1 MAANRVRRPR
11 IAVAAGADP
20 DGELARVAAAR
31 PATLVL
37 GSWGSPLADPA
48 GIKRLAVLS
57 SSAGL
62 DLVVESDDSKVL
74 ELARREGLGTRSR
87 VPARWRLLAPLGRS
101 YALLTGSGPYWD
113 RSRRELLLGGPLLAA
128 AVAITLLAAWLLV
141 LFPSARVEIEVE
153 QLDRRLDLTAFANP
167 SFSDVNAR
175 QRLLPGRIIATRVSG
190 STTGSGSGRRQVG
203 VEPARGAVQVLNL
216 TEQILQI
223 PAGTVLATDDGRRYT
238 LASDFA
244 LPTQAQLRALGEA
257 AAPPPDPPPPDAE
270 TGPEEDPAAET
281 GPEEDPAAETA
292 LERALA
298 GTAVV
303 ATYRASPGDLDRP
316 VAIVDVGAMRVAIE
330 AERAGAGSNL
340 AAGTALRA
348 IGPYGALLQL
358 VLREPLTGG
367 VDRQEGF
374 VTESERQAA
383 LRELQDRLRAQAE
396 ADLSGQLESG
406 DYGQVL
412 PESELRPAFTT
423 RYSVVRESGN
433 GVSFEYQVDLELQA
447 TVFRRADLEELAQL
461 ELTGARL
468 DPVPYRMLPGSLQ
481 VDEPRLSVTLGNTVA
496 VQYGAAARIE
506 RLIDP
511 GAVREQIAGL
521 SFDEA
526 FAYVNSI
533 DGVARSDLRI
543 WSPFGD
549 AVTWLTPR
557 IEVDIAA
564 DG

>member
-1 MAANRVRRPR
+1 MAANRAERPR
-11 IAVAAGADP
+11 IAIAAGADS
-20 DGELARVAAAR
+20 DSALARVATAR

-48 GIKRLAVLS
+48 GIKRLAALVN
-57 SSAGL
+57 SARL
-62 DLVVESDDSKVL
+62 DLIVESTDAKVL
-74 ELARREGLGTRSR
+74 ELARREGLATRPR

-113 RSRRELLLGGPLLAA
+113 RSRTELLLGGPITAA
-128 AVAITLLAAWLLV
+128 GILVALLAAWLLV

-153 QLDRRLDLTAFANP
+153 QQDRRLDLTAFANP

-175 QRLLPGRIIATRVSG
+175 QRLLPGRIITTRVSG

-223 PAGTVLATDDGRRYT
+223 PAGTVLATDDGRRYILT
-238 LASDFA
+238 SAFA
-244 LPTQAQLRALGEA
+244 LPTQAQLQTLGEDTDSA
-257 AAPPPDPPPPDAE
+257 VDSEPPDGESGAD
-270 TGPEEDPAAET
+270 EDPV
-281 GPEEDPAAETA
+281 AETA
-292 LERALA
+292 LARALE
-298 GTAVV
+298 GIAVV
-303 ATYRASPGDLDRP
+303 ETYGDSPDDQELL
-316 VAIVDVGAMRVAIE
+316 VAITEAGAMRVAVE
-330 AERAGAGSNL
+330 AEQAGVGSNL
-340 AAGTALRA
+340 AADTALRA

-358 VLREPLTGG
+358 TLREPLAGG

-374 VTESERQAA
+374 VTEPEREAA
-383 LRELQDRLRAQAE
+383 LQELRARLRARAE
-396 ADLSGQLESG
+396 AELSAQLVSG

-412 PESELRPAFTT
+412 PESELRPAYTT
-423 RYSVVRESGN
+423 RYLTIPEPAG

-461 ELTGARL
+461 ELTGSRL
-468 DPVPYRMLPGSLQ
+468 DPVPYRMLPGTLQ
-481 VDEPRLSVTLGNTVA
+481 LNEPRLSVTLGNTVA
-496 VQYGAAARIE
+496 VQYEAAARIE

>member
-1 MAANRVRRPR
+1 MAANRAGPPR
-11 IAVAAGADP
+11 IAIAAGTDSDTA
-20 DGELARVAAAR
+20 LARVAAER
-31 PATLVL
+31 PAALVL

-48 GIKRLAVLS
+48 GIKRLAALAN
-57 SSAGL
+57 SAGI
-62 DLVVESDDSKVL
+62 DLVVESSDGKVM

-87 VPARWRLLAPLGRS
+87 VAAGWRLLAPLGRS

-113 RSRRELLLGGPLLAA
+113 RSRAELLLGGPILAA
-128 AVAITLLAAWLLV
+128 AILVATLAVWMLV
-141 LFPSARVEIEVE
+141 LFPSARVEIQVE

-190 STTGSGSGRRQVG
+190 STTGPGSGRRQVG

-223 PAGTVLATDDGRRYT
+223 PAGTALATDDGRRYI
-238 LASDFA
+238 LASGFA
-244 LPTQAQLRALGEA
+244 LPTQAQLQALGEDGGA
-257 AAPPPDPPPPDAE
+257 PPDPEPPGEESDPGQDPGTDTPLDRALEGIAVAE
-270 TGPEEDPAAET
+270 TYRESPADPA
-281 GPEEDPAAETA
+281 
-292 LERALA
+292 LL
-298 GTAVV
+298 
-303 ATYRASPGDLDRP
+303 
-316 VAIVDVGAMRVAIE
+316 VAIVDVGAMRVAVE
-330 AERAGAGSNL
+330 AEVAGAGSNL

-358 VLREPLTGG
+358 TLREPLAGG
-367 VDRQEGF
+367 ADRQEGF

-383 LRELQDRLRAQAE
+383 LQELQDRLRVQAE
-396 ADLSGQLESG
+396 AELSAQLLAG

-412 PESELRPAFTT
+412 PESELRPAYTT
-423 RYSVVRESGN
+423 RYLTIREPEG
-433 GVSFEYQVDLELQA
+433 GVSFEYQVDLDIQA
-447 TVFRRADLEELAQL
+447 TVFRHADLEELAQL

-468 DPVPYRMLPGSLQ
+468 DPVPYRMLPGTLQ
-481 VDEPRLSVTLGNTVA
+481 LNEPRLSVTLGNTVA
-496 VQYGAAARIE
+496 VQYEAAARIE

-511 GAVREQIAGL
+511 GTVREQIAGL

>member
-1 MAANRVRRPR
+1 MAANRTGRPR
-11 IAVAAGADP
+11 IAIAAGADP
-20 DGELARVAAAR
+20 DSALDRVAAAR

-48 GIKRLAVLS
+48 GIKRLAALAN
-57 SSAGL
+57 SAGL
-62 DLVVESDDSKVL
+62 DLVVESTDGKVL

-113 RSRRELLLGGPLLAA
+113 RPRAELLLGGPVMAAAILLAIL
-128 AVAITLLAAWLLV
+128 AVWLLV

-153 QLDRRLDLTAFANP
+153 QQERRLDLTAFANP

-175 QRLLPGRIIATRVSG
+175 QRLLPGRIITTRVSG

-223 PAGTVLATDDGRRYT
+223 PAGTVLATADGRRYILT
-238 LASDFA
+238 SDFA
-244 LPTQAQLRALGEA
+244 LPTQAQLQTLGEGA
-257 AAPPPDPPPPDAE
+257 EPVADDQPPGGDTGQGQDPD
-270 TGPEEDPAAET
+270 
-281 GPEEDPAAETA
+281 AETA
-292 LERALA
+292 LERALD
-298 GTAVV
+298 GVAVV
-303 ATYRASPGDLDRP
+303 ETGGDLPADLDELA
-316 VAIVDVGAMRVAIE
+316 AIVDVGAMRVPLE
-330 AERAGAGSNL
+330 AEGAGAGSNL

-358 VLREPLTGG
+358 TLREPLVGG

-374 VTESERQAA
+374 VTESEREAA
-383 LRELQDRLRAQAE
+383 LQELQARLRARAE
-396 ADLSGQLESG
+396 AELSAQLVSG

-412 PESELRPAFTT
+412 PESELRPAYTT
-423 RYSVVRESGN
+423 RYLTIREPAG
-433 GVSFEYQVDLELQA
+433 GVSFEYQVDLELEA

-468 DPVPYRMLPGSLQ
+468 DPVPYRMLPGTLQ
-481 VDEPRLSVTLGNTVA
+481 LNEPRLSVTLGNTVA
-496 VQYGAAARIE
+496 VQYEAAARIE
-506 RLIDP
+506 RLIDA
-511 GAVREQIAGL
+511 GTVREQIAGL
-521 SFDEA
+521 GFDEA

-549 AVTWLTPR
+549 TVTWLTPR

>member
-1 MAANRVRRPR
+1 MAANRTRPPR
-11 IAVAAGADP
+11 IAIAAGVDP
-20 DGELARVAAAR
+20 DTALARVAAER

-48 GIKRLAVLS
+48 GIKRLAALAN
-57 SSAGL
+57 SAGI
-62 DLVVESDDSKVL
+62 DLVVESSDAKVM
-74 ELARREGLGTRSR
+74 ELARREGLGTRNR
-87 VPARWRLLAPLGRS
+87 VAAGWRLLAPLGRS

-113 RSRRELLLGGPLLAA
+113 RPRAELLLGGPILAA
-128 AVAITLLAAWLLV
+128 AILLATLAVWMLV
-141 LFPSARVEIEVE
+141 LFPSARVEIQVE

-190 STTGSGSGRRQVG
+190 STTGPGSGRRQVG

-223 PAGTVLATDDGRRYT
+223 PAGTALATDDGRRYT

-244 LPTQAQLRALGEA
+244 LPTQAQLQALGE
-257 AAPPPDPPPPDAE
+257 DSDPPPDAE
-270 TGPEEDPAAET
+270 SPGEESDPGQDPDPETPLDR
-281 GPEEDPAAETA
+281 A
-292 LERALA
+292 LE
-298 GTAVV
+298 GIAV
-303 ATYRASPGDLDRP
+303 ADTYRASPADPAQL
-316 VAIVDVGAMRVAIE
+316 VAIVDVGAMRVAVE
-330 AERAGAGSNL
+330 AEEAGAGSNL

-358 VLREPLTGG
+358 TLREPLAGG

-374 VTESERQAA
+374 VTESERQTA
-383 LRELQDRLRAQAE
+383 LQELQERLRAQAE
-396 ADLSGQLESG
+396 AELSEQLVAG

-412 PESELRPAFTT
+412 PESELRPAYTT
-423 RYSVVRESGN
+423 RYLTIRDPEG
-433 GVSFEYQVDLELQA
+433 GVSYEYKVDLDLQA
-447 TVFRRADLEELAQL
+447 TVFRHADLEELAQL

-468 DPVPYRMLPGSLQ
+468 DPVPYRMLPGTLRLN
-481 VDEPRLSVTLGNTVA
+481 EPRLSVTLGNTVA
-496 VQYGAAARIE
+496 VQYEAAARIE

-511 GAVREQIAGL
+511 GTVREQIAGL

>member
-1 MAANRVRRPR
+1 MAANSAGRPR
-11 IAVAAGADP
+11 IAIAAGTDP
-20 DGELARVAAAR
+20 DAALARVAADR

-48 GIKRLAVLS
+48 GIKRLAALTN
-57 SSAGL
+57 SAGI
-62 DLVVESDDSKVL
+62 DLLVESADAKVL
-74 ELARREGLGTRSR
+74 ELARREGLATRPR
-87 VPARWRLLAPLGRS
+87 VPVRWRLLAPLGRS

-113 RSRRELLLGGPLLAA
+113 RSRAELLLGGPML
-128 AVAITLLAAWLLV
+128 AVAILLALAAAWLLL

-175 QRLLPGRIIATRVSG
+175 QRLLPGRIITTRVSG
-190 STTGSGSGRRQVG
+190 STTRFGSGRRPVG

-223 PAGTVLATDDGRRYT
+223 PAGTVLASDDGRRYILT
-238 LASDFA
+238 SEFA
-244 LPTQAQLRALGEA
+244 LPTQAQLQALGDGAEP
-257 AAPPPDPPPPDAE
+257 APDSEPPDGE
-270 TGPEEDPAAET
+270 TGPGEEPV
-281 GPEEDPAAETA
+281 AETA

-298 GTAVV
+298 GIVV
-303 ATYRASPGDLDRP
+303 VETYRESPDDLGQLA
-316 VAIVDVGAMRVAIE
+316 AIADVGAMRVAIE

-340 AAGTALRA
+340 AAGTSLRA

-358 VLREPLTGG
+358 TLQEPLSGG
-367 VDRQEGF
+367 VDRQEDF
-374 VTESERQAA
+374 VTEAEREAA
-383 LRELQDRLRAQAE
+383 LQELQARLRAQAE
-396 ADLSGQLESG
+396 AELSAQLVTG

-412 PESELRPAFTT
+412 PESELRPAYTT
-423 RYSVVRESGN
+423 RYLTIRDPAG
-433 GVSFEYQVDLELQA
+433 GVSFEYQVELELQA
-447 TVFRRADLEELAQL
+447 TVFRRSDLEELAQL

-468 DPVPYRMLPGSLQ
+468 DPVPYRMLPGTLQ
-481 VDEPRLSVTLGNTVA
+481 LNEPRLSVTLGNTVA
-496 VQYGAAARIE
+496 VQYEAAARIE

-511 GAVREQIAGL
+511 RTVREQIAGL

-533 DGVARSDLRI
+533 DGVARTDLRI

>member
-1 MAANRVRRPR
+1 MAANQTRPPR
-11 IAVAAGADP
+11 IAIAASADP
-20 DGELARVAAAR
+20 DSALARVAAER

-48 GIKRLAVLS
+48 GIKRLAALAN
-57 SSAGL
+57 SAGI
-62 DLVVESDDSKVL
+62 DLVVESSDAKVM

-87 VPARWRLLAPLGRS
+87 VAAGWRLLAPLGRS

-113 RSRRELLLGGPLLAA
+113 RSRAELLLGGPILASALLLATL
-128 AVAITLLAAWLLV
+128 AVWMLV
-141 LFPSARVEIEVE
+141 LFPSARVEIQVE

-190 STTGSGSGRRQVG
+190 STTGPGSGRRQVG

-223 PAGTVLATDDGRRYT
+223 PAGTALATDDGRRYT
-238 LASDFA
+238 LASGFA
-244 LPTQAQLRALGEA
+244 LPTQAQLQALGEDSD
-257 AAPPPDPPPPDAE
+257 PPPDPEPPGEVSDPGQDPDPE
-270 TGPEEDPAAET
+270 TPLDR
-281 GPEEDPAAETA
+281 A
-292 LERALA
+292 LE
-298 GTAVV
+298 GIAV
-303 ATYRASPGDLDRP
+303 AETYRASPTDPDLL
-316 VAIVDVGAMRVAIE
+316 VAIVDVGAMRVAVE
-330 AERAGAGSNL
+330 AELAGAGSNL
-340 AAGTALRA
+340 AAGTTLRA
-348 IGPYGALLQL
+348 IGPFGALLQL
-358 VLREPLTGG
+358 TLREPLAGG

-374 VTESERQAA
+374 VTESERQTA
-383 LRELQDRLRAQAE
+383 LQALQERLRAQAE
-396 ADLSGQLESG
+396 AELSEQLVAG

-412 PESELRPAFTT
+412 PESELRPAYTT
-423 RYSVVRESGN
+423 RYLTIRDPEG
-433 GVSFEYQVDLELQA
+433 GVSFEYKVDLDLQA
-447 TVFRRADLEELAQL
+447 TVFRHADLEELAQL

-468 DPVPYRMLPGSLQ
+468 DPVPYRMLPGTLQ
-481 VDEPRLSVTLGNTVA
+481 LNEPRLSVTLGNTVA
-496 VQYGAAARIE
+496 VQYEAAARIE

-511 GAVREQIAGL
+511 GTVREQIAGL

>member
-1 MAANRVRRPR
+1 MAANQTRPPR
-11 IAVAAGADP
+11 IAIAASADP
-20 DGELARVAAAR
+20 DSALARVAAER

-48 GIKRLAVLS
+48 GIKRLAALAN
-57 SSAGL
+57 SAGI
-62 DLVVESDDSKVL
+62 DLVVESSDAKVM

-87 VPARWRLLAPLGRS
+87 VAAGWRLLAPLGRS

-113 RSRRELLLGGPLLAA
+113 RSRAELLLGGPILASALLLATL
-128 AVAITLLAAWLLV
+128 AVWMLV
-141 LFPSARVEIEVE
+141 LFPSARVEIQVE

-190 STTGSGSGRRQVG
+190 STTGPGSGRRQVG

-223 PAGTVLATDDGRRYT
+223 PAGTALATDDGRRYT
-238 LASDFA
+238 LASGFA
-244 LPTQAQLRALGEA
+244 LPTQAQLQALGEDSD
-257 AAPPPDPPPPDAE
+257 PPPDPEPPGEVSDPGQDPDPE
-270 TGPEEDPAAET
+270 TPLDR
-281 GPEEDPAAETA
+281 A
-292 LERALA
+292 LE
-298 GTAVV
+298 GIAV
-303 ATYRASPGDLDRP
+303 AETYRASPTDPDLL
-316 VAIVDVGAMRVAIE
+316 VAIVDVGAMRVAVE
-330 AERAGAGSNL
+330 AEVAGAGSNL
-340 AAGTALRA
+340 AAGTTLRA
-348 IGPYGALLQL
+348 IGPFGALLQL
-358 VLREPLTGG
+358 TLREPLAGG

-374 VTESERQAA
+374 VTESERQTA
-383 LRELQDRLRAQAE
+383 LQALQERLRAQAE
-396 ADLSGQLESG
+396 AELSEQLVAG

-412 PESELRPAFTT
+412 PESELRPAYTT
-423 RYSVVRESGN
+423 RYLTIRDPEG
-433 GVSFEYQVDLELQA
+433 GVSFEYKVDLDLQA
-447 TVFRRADLEELAQL
+447 TVFRHADLEELAQL

-468 DPVPYRMLPGSLQ
+468 DPVPYRMLPGTLQ
-481 VDEPRLSVTLGNTVA
+481 LNEPRLSVTLGNTVA
-496 VQYGAAARIE
+496 VQYEAAARIE

-511 GAVREQIAGL
+511 GTVREQIAGL